1 MSKAPSPPDPY
12 AVSNAQTQSNEQT
25 ANYEAQLNRVNQVTP
40 LGTST
45 WNGTGPGATQTVTLT
60 PQAQQDLTNQLN
72 QDVNLSGLGNRL
84 TDAAGNSL
92 QGQIDTS
99 GLPALSGGPGL
110 LGNIQTGLNY
120 SNAPT
125 VPTDFNAATQQA
137 QNAVYNQA
145 TSRLDPQWQQQQEQ
159 LNASLA
165 NQGITPGSQAYQTA
179 QDNFQRAKT
188 DAYNQANY
196 SAVQAGNQLEDQ
208 LYNQALAGRQEGVN
222 EANTQGSFAN
232 AAQQQQY
239 AQALQNAQFGNQAR
253 SQGLTEQTNLQELPL
268 NELNALRSESQV
280 QMPTFSSVP
289 QSQVQPTNVSGNVWN
304 AYNAQVANSNNFM
317 NGLFGLG
324 GALASGIGNA
334 GSVGAF
340 FSDRRLKKN
349 LKRIGKIG
357 KLALY
362 EFEYLWSKARHVGV
376 IAQDALI
383 HRPELVA
390 LDPSGFLTVDYGK
403 L

>member
-1 MSKAPSPPDPY
+1 LSKAPSPPDPY
-12 AVSNAQTQSNEQT
+12 AVSNAQTQSNEAT

-45 WNGTGPGATQTVTLT
+45 WNGTGPGATQTISLT

-72 QDVNLSGLGNRL
+72 QDVALSGLGGRL
-84 TDAAGNSL
+84 TDAAGTSL
-92 QGQIDTS
+92 QGQINTN

-120 SNAPT
+120 SNLPQ
-125 VPTDFNAATQQA
+125 VPTDFNQATQQA

-159 LNASLA
+159 LDSSLA
-165 NQGITPGSQAYQTA
+165 NQGITQGSQAYQTA

-196 SAVQAGNQLEDQ
+196 SAIGAGNALEGQ
-208 LYNQALAGRQEGVN
+208 LYGQALAGRQEGAN
-222 EANTQGSFAN
+222 EANTQGSFTN
-232 AAQQQQY
+232 TAQQQQY
-239 AQALQNAQFGNQAR
+239 DQALQNAAFGNQAR

-268 NELNALRSESQV
+268 NELNALRSQSQV
-280 QMPTFSSVP
+280 QMPTFSQVP
-289 QSQVQPTNVSGNVWN
+289 TSQVAPTNVSGNVWN

-324 GALASGIGNA
+324 SSALM
-334 GSVGAF
+334 AF
-340 FSDRRLKKN
+340 
-349 LKRIGKIG
+349 
-357 KLALY
+357 A
-362 EFEYLWSKARHVGV
+362 
-376 IAQDALI
+376 
-383 HRPELVA
+383 
-390 LDPSGFLTVDYGK
+390 
-403 L
+403 